1 MKLFNAKL
9 ALAILA
15 MASGFVASSSTHDG
29 HPRRELF
36 PSNSIAQEMSNE
48 HAKGNSNPRFTLT
61 AGLVAA
67 SNNSNLFGGTTQGSS
82 SSFSVNV
89 REPVQAVTKDTT
101 YSEYDGRHELVGEL
115 DHTILVADM
124 DAEEDG
130 TVALISVN
138 KVTEEVNGI
147 VHKGGRKMKFTQ
159 KKGKKANAYAAPE
172 FVPPAWECGVG
183 HDHESAGRRSL
194 EETSDEQSMKDHH
207 HHEDSSHNDHREHH
221 HNHDMSDIDSALSY
235 IKDNL
240 RGSSV
245 RLGKRRKLQSG
256 GSYSY
261 QVDIYL
267 EIDQQLVNDNG
278 GILNPNTINYVNSI
292 FTGANSIY
300 ESEIDTH
307 LSLLHIALTSN
318 YNSASGTGNA
328 LDTMRSIYASQG
340 FGYYPGI
347 DLHHALLSNNL
358 GGGIAYL
365 GVLCDSNYGFGLSA
379 SLSGN
384 FVSMSNSVV
393 WDMMVFMHEVR
404 ATDVPHHW
412 STTCYSYFFY
422 RTSSNSS
429 IHLVPT
435 TDRPQLLFRPHA

>member
-1 MKLFNAKL
+1 
-9 ALAILA
+9 
-15 MASGFVASSSTHDG
+15 
-29 HPRRELF
+29 
-36 PSNSIAQEMSNE
+36 
-48 HAKGNSNPRFTLT
+48 
-61 AGLVAA
+61 
-67 SNNSNLFGGTTQGSS
+67 
-82 SSFSVNV
+82 
-89 REPVQAVTKDTT
+89 
-101 YSEYDGRHELVGEL
+101 
-115 DHTILVADM
+115 
-124 DAEEDG
+124 
-130 TVALISVN
+130 
-138 KVTEEVNGI
+138 
-147 VHKGGRKMKFTQ
+147 
-159 KKGKKANAYAAPE
+159 
-172 FVPPAWECGVG
+172 
-183 HDHESAGRRSL
+183 
-194 EETSDEQSMKDHH
+194 MKDHH

-221 HNHDMSDIDSALSY
+221 HNHEMSDIDSALSY

-300 ESEIDTH
+300 EVRIFEINHCHIFCCLFSSQHLAPYDLQSEIDTH

-347 DLHHALLSNNL
+347 DCKKSTCSYHFPFGIVPHFCFVPLLSVHHALLSNNL

-365 GVLCDSNYGFGLSA
+365 GVLCDSNYGFGLVSLSPALLLLFVLHQYFSTANSHPLLLLQYEPQSA

-393 WDMMVFMHEVR
+393 W
-404 ATDVPHHW
+404 
-412 STTCYSYFFY
+412 
-422 RTSSNSS
+422 
-429 IHLVPT
+429 
-435 TDRPQLLFRPHA
+435 